1 MANDDEQQP
10 QQPTDEEVGVA
21 VLDAARYGDLDDLK
35 ELSQTYG
42 VRHLGFQGTETGGN
56 TALHYGTRVVCVLS
70 CLSHV
75 THVWMYTFTSAIST
89 NDQNHSLRQWPR
101 GLRGLA
107 AGARRGGEPRQ
118 RQRQHPAP

>member
-1 MANDDEQQP
+1 MPNDNVQQQP

-42 VRHLGFQGTETGGN
+42 ARHLGFQGTENGGN
-56 TALHYGTRVVCVLS
+56 TALHYGTCCMRLS
-70 CLSHV
+70 CFAL
-75 THVWMYTFTSAIST
+75 THTRLDVHIHLRDL
-89 NDQNHSLRQWPR
+89 DQKHSLRQRPR